1 MDNELVLSSAKD
13 FYNPSRGYLSFDEMI
28 DELLKYIQEKP
39 DVFYDV
45 VVGCDSSSSDSPE
58 FPLAVVVLRTG
69 AGGRF
74 FLKKISYNER
84 NAQYTGHPAHYK
96 NKKFY
101 HWKTRILEEVFLSCE
116 LALDLREVLQD
127 KIALLETIP
136 NYQFRYIHADV
147 GEVGQTKEMVKEV
160 TGIIRGNGFEIKLKP
175 KAFAASSVA
184 DRYT

>member
-1 MDNELVLSSAKD
+1 MDNELVFTSQKD

-28 DELLKYIQEKP
+28 NELLKYIQEKP
-39 DVFYDV
+39 DIFYDV
-45 VVGCDSSSSDSPE
+45 IVGCDSSSSESPE

-74 FLKKISYNER
+74 FLKRIN
-84 NAQYTGHPAHYK
+84 YK

-101 HWKTRILEEVFLSCE
+101 HWKTRILEEVLLSCA
-116 LALDLREVLQD
+116 LALDLREALQD
-127 KIALLETIP
+127 KIALLKTIP

-160 TGIIRGNGFEIKLKP
+160 TGIIRGNGFEIALKP
-175 KAFAASSVA
+175 RAFAASNVA
-184 DRYT
+184 DRFS